1 MDIKRATHNKTG
13 LGDGPDAKRASIAG
27 EEEEQQDQDSGLD
40 KDTSDL
46 QMQTECIQLEDVCNN
61 KDPDC
66 DSLQADHGSLSP
78 GNHVAPYTGNGCA
91 PSLESFMF
99 QQTPAGSQLC
109 SWMSH
114 TESRTS
120 ANDPSTLSEVDKD
133 VKTVVQTAKLN
144 RKEQTNLRRQNALR
158 ALALERELANKTA
171 QTTTLLIRFPDP
183 KITVSSVSEFSQAIR
198 DVVFPANVTQRYCL
212 VHLKPGCNVEQTI
225 QEIKRVRFGHGHLHA
240 EIKTFT
246 DEEQAE
252 CIDPCSL
259 YVSNIP
265 FTMNAADIKAFVNSM
280 RVDIGVMKRQKRARY
295 AFVRYANAETAME
308 AFKDLVRRTVNNR
321 VLTVR
326 YRRQRKRIAQP
337 TPASL
342 CGLSNLTIDTIPSD
356 DDAAECRVIS
366 PPPVE
371 SITIIDSDDNCSDT
385 SVSKVPHK
393 KKKHDNNKMSAND
406 KEIQKL
412 KRQMA
417 EHEAIIKSLQKR
429 QISIVTSTKVEP
441 PSERTTDK
449 SSLMQRSLSP
459 CSSYDIKMENEYL
472 GIAQS
477 TPEPEPE
484 SLPETDNLLNTP
496 YRSTTCAIDGLED
509 PIKTSDCFGWLI
521 SGLGRRKNTKSTTHS
536 ININSG
542 KKSPKDD
549 NVEGLYAQLEKDLD
563 A

>member
-1 MDIKRATHNKTG
+1 MQDLIHATQKQKSG
-13 LGDGPDAKRASIAG
+13 LGDGPDAKRAIIILG
-27 EEEEQQDQDSGLD
+27 EEEDEQQGQDSGLD
-40 KDTSDL
+40 KDMSDI
-46 QMQTECIQLEDVCNN
+46 QQECIQLDVC

-78 GNHVAPYTGNGCA
+78 SNHVAPYTGSGCA

-109 SWMSH
+109 SWMTQ

-120 ANDPSTLSEVDKD
+120 ANDPSTLSEADKD
-133 VKTVVQTAKLN
+133 NKTVAQSAKLN

-158 ALALERELANKTA
+158 ALALERELATKSA
-171 QTTTLLIRFPDP
+171 QTPTLLIRFPDP
-183 KITVSSVSEFSQAIR
+183 KINVSSVSEYSQAIR

-225 QEIKRVRFGHGHLHA
+225 QEIKRVRFGQGHLHA

-326 YRRQRKRIAQP
+326 YRRQRKRLAQP
-337 TPASL
+337 TPSSL
-342 CGLSNLTIDTIPSD
+342 CGISNLTIDTIPSD

-385 SVSKVPHK
+385 SPSRVPHK
-393 KKKHDNNKMSAND
+393 KKKHDSKLSAND

-429 QISIVTSTKVEP
+429 QNSIVTSTKVEP
-441 PSERTTDK
+441 QSERTTDK

-484 SLPETDNLLNTP
+484 SLPETDNQLNTP
-496 YRSTTCAIDGLED
+496 YRPTTCAIDGLED
-509 PIKTSDCFGWLI
+509 PIKC
-521 SGLGRRKNTKSTTHS
+521 LGRRKSTKSTTHS

>member
-1 MDIKRATHNKTG
+1 MTQTTG
-13 LGDGPDAKRASIAG
+13 LGDGPDAKSATIPD
-27 EEEEQQDQDSGLD
+27 EEEQQEQDLGLVGD
-40 KDTSDL
+40 RNDLQTQCVQLDDSKDT
-46 QMQTECIQLEDVCNN
+46 
-61 KDPDC
+61 DC

-78 GNHVAPYTGNGCA
+78 SNHVAPYTGNGCA

-109 SWMSH
+109 SWMA
-114 TESRTS
+114 ESRTS
-120 ANDPSTLSEVDKD
+120 ANDGSTLSEVDKE
-133 VKTVVQTAKLN
+133 VKTVTQTPKLN
-144 RKEQTNLRRQNALR
+144 RKEQNNLRRHNALR
-158 ALALERELANKTA
+158 ALALERELSTKTT
-171 QTTTLLIRFPDP
+171 QTPTLLIRFPDP
-183 KITVSSVSEFSQAIR
+183 KISVATVSELSQAIR
-198 DVVFPANVTQRYCL
+198 DVVFPVSVTQRYCL
-212 VHLKPGCNVEQTI
+212 VHLKPGTNVEQTI

-240 EIKTFT
+240 EVKTFT

-295 AFVRYANAETAME
+295 AFVRYSSAETAME
-308 AFKDLVRRTVNNR
+308 AFRDLVRKTVHNR
-321 VLTVR
+321 ILTVR
-326 YRRQRKRIAQP
+326 YRRQRKRLPQP
-337 TPASL
+337 TPSSL
-342 CGLSNLTIDTIPSD
+342 CGISNLTIDTIPSD

-371 SITIIDSDDNCSDT
+371 SITIIDSDDDGSDT
-385 SVSKVPHK
+385 SQSRVPHK
-393 KKKHDNNKMSAND
+393 KKKKDVEMSAND
-406 KEIQKL
+406 KEIQQL

-441 PSERTTDK
+441 QSERTTDK
-449 SSLMQRSLSP
+449 SLLMQLSHSP

-484 SLPETDNLLNTP
+484 SLPETDNQINSP

-509 PIKTSDCFGWLI
+509 PIKSSDCFGWLI
-521 SGLGRRKNTKSTTHS
+521 SGLGRRKSTKSSTHS
-536 ININSG
+536 ININSE
-542 KKSPKDD
+542 KKSPNDD
-549 NVEGLYAQLEKDLD
+549 KVEGLYAQLEKNLD